1 MGSPE
6 QLDLLRRAA
15 AAERLHEELLELGV
29 ESLPPPSAPP
39 AAAAAAPVA
48 RAAAPATEQAAAP
61 APQADSTPA
70 APAEPAADPLA
81 ALAAEAAACQAC
93 GLCETRNRTVPGEG
107 HPQAQVVFVGEAPG
121 ADEDQ
126 SGRPFVGAAGQLL
139 TKIITSGMGLRR
151 DDVFICN
158 VLKCRP
164 PDNRDPLPAEKAAC
178 TPYLERQLQAI
189 QPELVIAL
197 GRHAA
202 NHLLGR
208 DDSLGRLRGQLH
220 AHALG
225 FPVLAT
231 YHPAYLLRTP
241 SAKADCWQDIQLG
254 MRHLGMPVPP
264 RNA

>member
-29 ESLPPPSAPP
+29 EVLPP
-39 AAAAAAPVA
+39 AAE
-48 RAAAPATEQAAAP
+48 APAPAAAP
-61 APQADSTPA
+61 APPAPA
-70 APAEPAADPLA
+70 AAASEPAAARPAPEAPAAAPADPLA
-81 ALAAEAAACQAC
+81 AVAAEVAACQAC
-93 GLCETRNRTVPGEG
+93 GLCETRTRTVPGEG
-107 HPQAQVVFVGEAPG
+107 HPQARVVFVGEAPG

-139 TKIITSGMGLRR
+139 TKIITSGMGLGREE
-151 DDVFICN
+151 VFIAN

-164 PDNRDPLPAEKAAC
+164 PGNRDPLPAEKESC

-208 DDSLGRLRGQLH
+208 DESLGRLRGQLH

-231 YHPAYLLRTP
+231 YHPAYLLRSP
-241 SAKADCWQDIQLG
+241 AAKADCWQDIQLG
-254 MRHLGMPVPP
+254 MRHLGMPLPP
-264 RNA
+264 RTA